1 MQQNVFE
8 INVFYTLSIMIAA
21 VVRYHQT
28 PPILEIMFL
37 AKLLAIQN
45 LTNSTIL
52 FSIYFDSE
60 FNKIPTRGTTICR
73 LGNSIV
79 LIARGYSISLR
90 RDAFSIYY
98 EVSKYCYESH
108 GYIDISHLFGP
119 TIRADNAKGL
129 GLAVG
134 AFSGLLLLLF
144 IFYFFASVRSKLWA
158 WWLRLRRLPPGL
170 VQRVWHR
177 TLYART
183 IIRKHFYK
191 AVAFIIMWIYSWLII
206 SYAIRLDQIKRLAG
220 QERDNEWGYGQTT
233 AVLLL
238 LPAGKAALKS
248 GYGKPT
254 DLILPSVP
262 SNALQKFGPRRKP
275 KQQHLLKLR
284 IAKRCTM
291 CIWDHLD
298 LYNKQIL
305 RFLPP
310 RHIKKSRHKQCQTRN
325 PQILR
330 ITMEKHLHQQA
341 HKLAL
346 VPRDLTAIDRR

>member
-1 MQQNVFE
+1 
-8 INVFYTLSIMIAA
+8 MIAA

-248 GYGKPT
+248 GYEIWTKKKAQATASTQTEDSETMYHVHMGPFGSVQQTDTTVSTPPPHKEESAQAMPNSEPT
-254 DLILPSVP
+254 NPPHNNGEAPASASAQAGIS
-262 SNALQKFGPRRKP
+262 ATGPNS
-275 KQQHLLKLR
+275 
-284 IAKRCTM
+284 
-291 CIWDHLD
+291 D
-298 LYNKQIL
+298 
-305 RFLPP
+305 
-310 RHIKKSRHKQCQTRN
+310 
-325 PQILR
+325 
-330 ITMEKHLHQQA
+330 
-341 HKLAL
+341 
-346 VPRDLTAIDRR
+346 